1 MSPRPVYPQGQHPHL
16 MRLSPAQKEMLSRQ
30 SPYITNGQRQ
40 MWSPQQN
47 LTQNIQKTANKTIQ
61 TKQKKDTNC
70 FYTIGLNL
78 SLSRENLRHLLNIS
92 PVYYQFDVEE
102 QLKGNYLLKKQRKEE
117 D

>member
-1 MSPRPVYPQGQHPHL
+1 M
-16 MRLSPAQKEMLSRQ
+16 QK
-30 SPYITNGQRQ
+30 ITN
-40 MWSPQQN
+40 M
-47 LTQNIQKTANKTIQ
+47 TIQ

-70 FYTIGLNL
+70 FFTIGLNL